1 MFTKLTRLRQ
11 NRLHSSNDSTMNS
24 FWQEDLLKIFIT
36 KFLIEFHLPRGEK
49 MSIPGLFFSLIF
61 GLFKHENNVFSTNK
75 CEKYAALR
83 FELTTSWT

>member
-1 MFTKLTRLRQ
+1 MYKINKIAAKSSSQLQRLYYEQLLAGR
-11 NRLHSSNDSTMNS
+11 ST
-24 FWQEDLLKIFIT
+24 KIFIT